1 MTLDEMRQAD
11 ALKRK
16 QAKAEKFEQLKMKA
30 SMIVQPVDK
39 PVEDSS
45 PIVNMNQ
52 VVGGLSKNTK
62 GLKKKK
68 LFTKSG

>member
-11 ALKRK
+11 AMKRK
-16 QAKAEKFEQLKMKA
+16 QDKAEKFEQLKMKA
-30 SMIVQPVDK
+30 GMIVQPKDK

-52 VVGGLSKNTK
+52 IFGGLSKNTK

-68 LFTKSG
+68 LFTQSG

>member
-11 ALKRK
+11 AMKRK

-30 SMIVQPVDK
+30 VMIVQPKDK

-45 PIVNMNQ
+45 PIVNINQ
-52 VVGGLSKNTK
+52 IFGGLSKNTK

-68 LFTKSG
+68 LFTQSG